1 MTAQGIPTVMNWG
14 EPGLWYIGIDDRGVE
29 LEVGTVQRSMDEL
42 VVHSMPTGHRH
53 YKEKREEDEEE

>member
-1 MTAQGIPTVMNWG
+1 MNWG